1 MLHMLSCRSLP
12 HRLLGP
18 RGYRL
23 GSVGDDMEAEGEG
36 LFKFVTDSVSV
47 VVANDPPMK
56 TKLPRQLLKIVDG
69 RMLVHVVTSKFP
81 VQRML
86 SCRCPVFAR
95 DAHHVM
101 CRTTIV
107 PQLELARS
115 HAIQKHLVGEQKK
128 GALRKKCSIARRLQM
143 PETLEVCL

>member
-36 LFKFVTDSVSV
+36 LFKFLTDSVSV

-56 TKLPRQLLKIVDG
+56 TTLPRQLLKIVDG

-95 DAHHVM
+95 DAHVSHDQ
-101 CRTTIV
+101 R
-107 PQLELARS
+107 AR
-115 HAIQKHLVGEQKK
+115 AR
-128 GALRKKCSIARRLQM
+128 ACS
-143 PETLEVCL
+143 

>member
-69 RMLVHVVTSKFP
+69 RMFFHVLTSKFS
-81 VQRML
+81 VQRNAFVSL
-86 SCRCPVFAR
+86 PSVRSRCASCHVSHDHRARAR
-95 DAHHVM
+95 D
-101 CRTTIV
+101 
-107 PQLELARS
+107 
-115 HAIQKHLVGEQKK
+115 
-128 GALRKKCSIARRLQM
+128 CS
-143 PETLEVCL
+143 